1 MFVIRD
7 ELVRQTL
14 ELSRRIQSEGRLKEG
29 PVSVGDAFLRQASHS
44 PDNLRAAECVEFG
57 ESENR
62 DFGPS
67 RKVGLKVRGKP
78 FLVSDVAWELECDE
92 VFEFLAR
99 RFPDLT
105 RQELEAC
112 LRVCT
117 TVLLGLECRWSES
130 GNSEDPRK

>member
-7 ELVRQTL
+7 DLVRQTL
-14 ELSRRIQSEGRLKEG
+14 ELSRRVASDGCVKEG
-29 PVSVGDAFLRQASHS
+29 PVSVSDAFLRQASHS
-44 PDNLRAAECVEFG
+44 PDNLRAAECIEFG

-62 DFGPS
+62 DFGPA
-67 RKVGLKVRGKP
+67 RKAGLKVRGKSV
-78 FLVSDVAWELECDE
+78 LVSDVVWELETDE
-92 VFEFLAR
+92 IFEFLAK

-105 RQELEAC
+105 RQEIEAC